1 MNHSASISKPYDNRC
16 TSTPSDPSY
25 TTLKVVAYKDQNG
38 AVLLSPVKRNET
50 DRFSFIRI
58 LSDGKAMKKC
68 GKLYDEI
75 LNSKR
80 VASRSL
86 DHSYMKTLDVIRR
99 SNLSE
104 RRRWVQKRKLDKI
117 DSKKDIKR
125 TEKDESKST
134 IGNQAKSQK
143 KQERQNSTNKVRAE
157 IQRIALQQH
166 MKKQKEISN
175 EGKTYQTLK
184 NKIGISIM
192 KLHVVCKL
200 IMNQFFANFR
210 VC

>member
-1 MNHSASISKPYDNRC
+1 M
-16 TSTPSDPSY
+16 
-25 TTLKVVAYKDQNG
+25 
-38 AVLLSPVKRNET
+38 LSPVKRNET

-99 SNLSE
+99 TNLSE
-104 RRRWVQKRKLDKI
+104 RRRWVQKRKFDKI
-117 DSKKDIKR
+117 ENKKDIKR
-125 TEKDESKST
+125 TEKDDSKIT
-134 IGNQAKSQK
+134 TENQAKSQK
-143 KQERQNSTNKVRAE
+143 KQERQNSTNKLRAE
-157 IQRIALQQH
+157 IQRKALQQH

-175 EGKTYQTLK
+175 EGK
-184 NKIGISIM
+184 
-192 KLHVVCKL
+192 
-200 IMNQFFANFR
+200 R
-210 VC
+210 

>member
-1 MNHSASISKPYDNRC
+1 M
-16 TSTPSDPSY
+16 
-25 TTLKVVAYKDQNG
+25 
-38 AVLLSPVKRNET
+38 LSPVKRNET

-75 LNSKR
+75 LKSKS
-80 VASRSL
+80 VANRSL

-175 EGKTYQTLK
+175 EGKAYQTLK

-192 KLHVVCKL
+192 KLHVVSKL
-200 IMNQFFANFR
+200 IMNQFFSNFR

>member
-1 MNHSASISKPYDNRC
+1 MHHKYSVVGTNSYFFVFIHHHTDLNHSASISKPYENRC

-75 LNSKR
+75 LKSKS
-80 VASRSL
+80 VANRSL

-125 TEKDESKST
+125 TEKDESKGT

-157 IQRIALQQH
+157 IQRKALQQH

-175 EGKTYQTLK
+175 EGK
-184 NKIGISIM
+184 S
-192 KLHVVCKL
+192 
-200 IMNQFFANFR
+200 
-210 VC
+210 

>member
-75 LNSKR
+75 LKSKS
-80 VASRSL
+80 VANRSL

>member
-1 MNHSASISKPYDNRC
+1 MNHSASISKPYENRC

-75 LNSKR
+75 LKSKS
-80 VASRSL
+80 VANRSL

-175 EGKTYQTLK
+175 EGKAYQTLK

-192 KLHVVCKL
+192 KLHVVSKL